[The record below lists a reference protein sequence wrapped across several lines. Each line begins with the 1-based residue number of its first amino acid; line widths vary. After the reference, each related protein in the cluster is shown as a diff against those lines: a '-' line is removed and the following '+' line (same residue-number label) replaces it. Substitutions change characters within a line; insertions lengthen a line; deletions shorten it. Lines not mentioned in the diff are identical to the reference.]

1 MSRHRNVRTMNYDDE
16 YDDDDDYLGH
26 SVEDDCISPT
36 DAQQWMYDRAKG
48 QQSISAFLANNRD
61 IEEEDDDGLE
71 AERCAGLH
79 TRRDSECYQLPE
91 LNDEDRVRLNSCM
104 DEIRNIVGESAT
116 DKQLVEAIMKHGYNF
131 DLALDDVLNSTKTP
145 PTASSDD
152 AEEATIPKLANLSLS
167 NDSGVASSSPS
178 EGTFSNLTD
187 LAKFHLQ
194 AKGGGTPIG
203 SPLGPTFTIPNLFNT
218 PPTANRPPLT
228 LASAARSNSQQ
239 NPLAKKQWIVDLK
252 SALIKD
258 KSELS
263 SAKSNDAENEA
274 TSPPR
279 YGFID
284 CDIVEK
290 VEEEEDPGQKPIFD
304 EFCSID
310 ASWLAAKQLANV
322 TPHASGLAAVL
333 CRRYRKRSTVRV
345 RHGFVT
351 KATAVAAAT
360 IVPFRFHVP
369 SPDDVVLGHMK
380 KFRR

>member
-1 MSRHRNVRTMNYDDE
+1 MFSPSR
-16 YDDDDDYLGH
+16 
-26 SVEDDCISPT
+26 
-36 DAQQWMYDRAKG
+36 
-48 QQSISAFLANNRD
+48 SAFALPSVRFGAQ
-61 IEEEDDDGLE
+61 
-71 AERCAGLH
+71 AGTNLSDLVKS
-79 TRRDSECYQLPE
+79 RMKKPSVDSGSGSEQ
-91 LNDEDRVRLNSCM
+91 
-104 DEIRNIVGESAT
+104 G
-116 DKQLVEAIMKHGYNF
+116 
-131 DLALDDVLNSTKTP
+131 
-145 PTASSDD
+145 DD

-203 SPLGPTFTIPNLFNT
+203 SPVGTTFTIPNLFNT
-218 PPTANRPPLT
+218 PPTTNRPPLT

-239 NPLAKKQWIVDLK
+239 QQTPLAKKQWIVDLK

-263 SAKSNDAENEA
+263 SAKSNDAEHEA
-274 TSPPR
+274 SSPPQ

-290 VEEEEDPGQKPIFD
+290 EDPEQKPIFD

-310 ASWLAAKQLANV
+310 VSWLAAKQLANV
-322 TPHASGLAAVL
+322 TPHSSGLAAVL

-351 KATAVAAAT
+351 KVTAVAAT